1 MIEGFDYPALL
12 RQATIGVVREV
23 LQATAANGLV
33 GDHHFYLTFRTGDDG
48 VSIPP
53 GLRARY
59 PETMTIVLQ
68 HQFGELEVDDEAFAV
83 TLRFGGAWE
92 RVRVPFSALASFLD
106 PSVPFGLDFTQFA
119 NVLAANG
126 AATGERGGDGPA
138 TGPVAVSE
146 QQTSAPDSGDG
157 LTAPVGERSGDLLPF
172 RRR

>member
-23 LQATAANGLV
+23 LSATAANGLV
-33 GDHHFYLTFRTGDDG
+33 GEHHFYLTFRTGDDG
-48 VSIPP
+48 VAIPP

-68 HQFGELEVDDEAFAV
+68 HQFGELEVDDEGFAV

-92 RVRVPFSALASFLD
+92 RVRVPFTALASFLD

-119 NVLAANG
+119 SVLAANG
-126 AATGERGGDGPA
+126 AAAPDGPES
-138 TGPVAVSE
+138 GPVAVSE
-146 QQTSAPDSGDG
+146 QQTAASDAGGDSP
-157 LTAPVGERSGDLLPF
+157 AEAGERSGDLLPF

>member
-1 MIEGFDYPALL
+1 MTEGFDYAALL
-12 RQATIGVVREV
+12 RQATIGVVRDV
-23 LQATAANGLV
+23 LAATAANGMV
-33 GDHHFYLTFRTGDDG
+33 GEHHFYLTFRTGDDG
-48 VSIPP
+48 VSVPP

-68 HQFGELEVDDEAFAV
+68 HQFGELEVGEERFAV

-92 RVRVPFSALASFLD
+92 RVEVPFAALASFLD

-126 AATGERGGDGPA
+126 AQAGAGPA
-138 TGPVAVSE
+138 IGPVAVSE
-146 QQTSAPDSGDG
+146 QQSLEPEPGGDPQAP
-157 LTAPVGERSGDLLPF
+157 AGDLLPF